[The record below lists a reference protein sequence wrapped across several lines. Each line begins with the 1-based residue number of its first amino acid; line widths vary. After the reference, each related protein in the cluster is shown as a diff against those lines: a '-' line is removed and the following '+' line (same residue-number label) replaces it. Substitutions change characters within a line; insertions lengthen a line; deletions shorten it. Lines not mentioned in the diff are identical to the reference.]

1 MNAIFSNIVLT
12 AALMLTGCGSSE
24 TRKTEAEIQSASAAT
39 PQLRAKFRA
48 DSAYE
53 NVRRQVEMGPRVPGS
68 EAHRRCAEFLAN
80 ELARH
85 GCDTVIVQNAIVSAF
100 NGDELPISNIMGRFN
115 VGNNRRILLVA
126 HYDSRPWAD
135 NEDKEADR
143 HMPVDGANDG
153 ASGVGVLL
161 EIARVLGAERPDVGV
176 DLLLVD
182 AEDYGDSSGF
192 SNQEDTWCLG
202 TQYWVQHMPYGADNR
217 PIFGMVLD
225 MVGGTNARFHR
236 EYYSNQAAPSV
247 VSKVWGIAAREGF
260 SKIFIDEVGGSIID
274 DHVFINRAG
283 IPCIDIIECN
293 NALTHS
299 FPPTWHTR
307 SDNMS
312 SIDQRSLQAV
322 GKVVMAVIDSESS
335 PR

>member
-12 AALMLTGCGSSE
+12 AALMLTGCSSSE
-24 TRKTEAEIQSASAAT
+24 TRKTEAEIQSAAAAT
-39 PQLRAKFRA
+39 PQLRTKFRA

-85 GCDTVIVQNAIVSAF
+85 GCDTVIVQNAIVCAF

-182 AEDYGDSSGF
+182 AED
-192 SNQEDTWCLG
+192 
-202 TQYWVQHMPYGADNR
+202 
-217 PIFGMVLD
+217 
-225 MVGGTNARFHR
+225 
-236 EYYSNQAAPSV
+236 
-247 VSKVWGIAAREGF
+247 
-260 SKIFIDEVGGSIID
+260 
-274 DHVFINRAG
+274 
-283 IPCIDIIECN
+283 
-293 NALTHS
+293 
-299 FPPTWHTR
+299 
-307 SDNMS
+307 
-312 SIDQRSLQAV
+312 
-322 GKVVMAVIDSESS
+322 
-335 PR
+335 